1 MRNFVSCIAF
11 GFVALVA
18 IASAGRPTTTYGIL
32 RKPEFAGG
40 DGDGAA
46 RGKIVNGFEKRPTV
60 STV

>member
-1 MRNFVSCIAF
+1 MRNFVNCIAF

-40 DGDGAA
+40 EGEPLQW
-46 RGKIVNGFEKRPTV
+46 GKIVNGFEKRPTV